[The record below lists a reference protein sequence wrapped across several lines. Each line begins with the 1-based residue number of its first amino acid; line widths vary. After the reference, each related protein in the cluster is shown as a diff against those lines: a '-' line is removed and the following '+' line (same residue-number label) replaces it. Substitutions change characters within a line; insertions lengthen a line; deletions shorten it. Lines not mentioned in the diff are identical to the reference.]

1 MSKVA
6 DALKLM
12 KDEEVEYVDIRFTD
26 PRGKLQHVTLV
37 ADLVDEDFF
46 EEGFM
51 FDGSSI
57 AGWKSIDQSDMKL
70 IPDAGSVYIDP
81 FYAEKTMCVHCNVV
95 EPDTGEAYSR
105 DPRGTAVK
113 AEAYLKASGIGDV
126 AYFGPEAE
134 FFIFDDVRYSVTPA
148 KVAYQIDADA
158 AAWNTDS
165 EYEMGNLAH
174 RAGHKG
180 GYFPV
185 NPIDEAQDLRGEML
199 STMKR
204 MGMKVDKHHHEVAT
218 CQHELGLIFGGLTEQ
233 ADNILKYKYVI
244 QNVAAAYG
252 KTVTFM
258 PKPMKGDNGSGMHV
272 NMSIW
277 KDGKP
282 LFAGDKY
289 ADLSQEALWFIGGI
303 LKHAKAL
310 NALTN
315 PATNSYKRL
324 IPGFEAPVL
333 RAYSARNR
341 SGCVRIPWTE
351 SPKAKRV
358 EARFPDPSA
367 NPYLAF
373 AALLMAGLDGI
384 KNKIDPGPASD
395 KDLYDLPP
403 EELAAIPTVC
413 GSLREALEELEKDHD
428 FLLAGDVFTKDQL
441 EGYMALKWEEVYA
454 YEHTP
459 HPVEYQMYYSC

>member
-1 MSKVA
+1 MSVKN
-6 DALKLM
+6 ALKLM
-12 KDEEVEYVDIRFTD
+12 KDEEVEYVDVRFTD
-26 PRGKLQHVTLV
+26 PRGRLQHVTLI

-70 IPDAGSVYIDP
+70 IPDANSVYIDP
-81 FYAEKTMCVHCNVV
+81 FYAEKTMCIHCNVV
-95 EPDTGEAYSR
+95 EPDTGEPYSR

-113 AEAYLKASGIGDV
+113 AEAYLKASGIGDT

-134 FFIFDDVRYSVTPA
+134 FFIFDDVRYSVAPN
-148 KVAYQIDADA
+148 KVSYQIDAEH
-158 AAWNTDS
+158 AAWNTDA
-165 EYEMGNLAH
+165 EFETGNLGH
-174 RAGHKG
+174 RQTYKG

-185 NPIDEAQDLRGEML
+185 NPADEGQDIRSEML

-204 MGMKVDKHHHEVAT
+204 MGLKVDKHHHEVAT

-233 ADNILKYKYVI
+233 ADNILKYKYI
-244 QNVAAAYG
+244 IHQVAAAYG
-252 KTVTFM
+252 KTATFM
-258 PKPMKGDNGSGMHV
+258 PKPYYGDNGSGMHV

-277 KDGKP
+277 KGGKP

-289 ADLSQEALWFIGGI
+289 ADLSSEALWFIGGI
-303 LKHAKAL
+303 LKHAKTL
-310 NALTN
+310 NAFTN
-315 PATNSYKRL
+315 PGTNSYKRL

-341 SGCVRIPWTE
+341 SGCVRIPWSE

-373 AALLMAGLDGI
+373 AALLMAGIDGI
-384 KNKIDPGPASD
+384 KNKIDPGEPSD

-403 EELAAIPTVC
+403 EELAQIPTVC
-413 GSLREALEELEKDHD
+413 GSLREALDTLAADHE
-428 FLLAGDVFTKDQL
+428 FLLAGNVFTKDQI
-441 EGYMALKWEEVYA
+441 EGYMALKWQEVYA
-454 YEHTP
+454 FEHTP
-459 HPVEYQMYYSC
+459 HPIEYQMYYSC

>member
-1 MSKVA
+1 MSKEQV
-6 DALKLM
+6 LSLLR
-12 KDEEVEYVDIRFTD
+12 DEEIEYVDIRFTD
-26 PRGKLQHVTLV
+26 VKGKLQHVTIV
-37 ADLVDEDFF
+37 ADLVDEDFL

-70 IPDAGSVYIDP
+70 MPDTESAYIDP
-81 FYAEKTMCVHCNVV
+81 FYAEKTLCIHCSVV

-105 DPRGTAVK
+105 DPRSTAQK
-113 AEAYLKASGIGDV
+113 AEAYLQSSGIGDT
-126 AYFGPEAE
+126 AFFGPEAE
-134 FFIFDDVRYSVTPA
+134 FFIFDDVRFSVKMN
-148 KVAYQIDADA
+148 KVSYEVDAIDG
-158 AAWNTDS
+158 AWNTDTQ
-165 EYEMGNLAH
+165 YEQGNSGH
-174 RAGHKG
+174 RPGIKG

-185 NPIDEAQDLRGEML
+185 NPIDDAQDLRGEML

-204 MGMKVDKHHHEVAT
+204 MGMKVDKHHHEVAS
-218 CQHELGLIFGGLTEQ
+218 CQHELGLLFGTLTKQ
-233 ADNILKYKYVI
+233 ADEIQKYKYVI
-244 QNVAAAYG
+244 HNVAHAYG
-252 KTVTFM
+252 KSATFM
-258 PKPMKGDNGSGMHV
+258 PKPIKGDNGTGMHV

-282 LFAGDKY
+282 LFSGDKY

-310 NALTN
+310 NAITN
-315 PATNSYKRL
+315 PGTNSYKRL

-341 SGCVRIPWTE
+341 SGCIRIPWTE

-373 AALLMAGLDGI
+373 AALLMAGIDGI

-403 EELAAIPTVC
+403 EELAEIPTVC
-413 GSLREALEELEKDHD
+413 GSLREALEALEADHD

-441 EGYMALKWEEVYA
+441 EGYMALKWQEVYA

-459 HPVEYQMYYSC
+459 HPIEFQMYYSC

>member
-1 MSKVA
+1 
-6 DALKLM
+6 
-12 KDEEVEYVDIRFTD
+12 
-26 PRGKLQHVTLV
+26 
-37 ADLVDEDFF
+37 
-46 EEGFM
+46 
-51 FDGSSI
+51 
-57 AGWKSIDQSDMKL
+57 
-70 IPDAGSVYIDP
+70 
-81 FYAEKTMCVHCNVV
+81 VV
-95 EPDTGEAYSR
+95 EPDTGEPYSR
-105 DPRGTAVK
+105 DPRGIAAK
-113 AEAYLKASGIGDV
+113 AEAYLKSSGIGDT

-134 FFIFDDVRYSVTPA
+134 FFIFDDVRYSVSPQ
-148 KVAYQIDADA
+148 KVAYQIDAHA
-158 AAWNTDS
+158 AAWNTDAEFES
-165 EYEMGNLAH
+165 GNLAH
-174 RAGHKG
+174 RAGFKG

-185 NPIDEAQDLRGEML
+185 NPIDEAQDLRSEML

-204 MGMKVDKHHHEVAT
+204 MGMRVDKHHHEVAT
-218 CQHELGLIFGGLTEQ
+218 CQHELGLIFGGLVEQ
-233 ADNILKYKYVI
+233 ADNIQKYKYVI
-244 QNVAAAYG
+244 HNVAHAYG

-282 LFAGDKY
+282 LFSGDKY

-303 LKHAKAL
+303 LKHAKSL

-315 PATNSYKRL
+315 PGTNSYKRL

-403 EELAAIPTVC
+403 EELAEIPTVC
-413 GSLREALEELEKDHD
+413 GSLREALEELAKDHD
-428 FLLAGDVFTKDQL
+428 YLLAGDVFTKDQL

-454 YEHTP
+454 FEHTP
-459 HPVEYQMYYSC
+459 HPIEYQMYYSC

>member
-1 MSKVA
+1 MSNA
-6 DALKLM
+6 SLLKLM
-12 KDEEVEYVDIRFTD
+12 KDEEVEYVDVRFTD
-26 PRGKLQHVTLV
+26 PRGKLQHVTVV
-37 ADLVDEDFF
+37 ADLVDEDFLD
-46 EEGFM
+46 EGFM

-70 IPDAGSVYIDP
+70 MLDTDSAYIDP
-81 FYAEKTMCVHCNVV
+81 FYAEKTVCVHCNVL
-95 EPDTGEAYSR
+95 EPDTNEPYSR
-105 DPRGTAVK
+105 DPRGTAIK
-113 AEAYLKASGIGDV
+113 AEAYLKSSGIGDT
-126 AYFGPEAE
+126 AYMGPEAE
-134 FFIFDDVRYSVTPA
+134 FFIFDDVRYQVSIN
-148 KVAYQIDADA
+148 KVSYQVDAVDA
-158 AAWNTDS
+158 SWNTDTK
-165 EYEMGNLAH
+165 YEMGNTGH
-174 RAGHKG
+174 RPGVKG

-185 NPIDEAQDLRGEML
+185 NPIDDAQDLRGEML

-204 MGMKVDKHHHEVAT
+204 MGMRVDKHHHEVASN
-218 CQHELGLIFGGLTEQ
+218 QHELGMIFGGLVEQ
-233 ADNILKYKYVI
+233 ADNIQKYKYVI
-244 QNVAAAYG
+244 HNVAHAYG
-252 KTVTFM
+252 KSVTFM
-258 PKPMKGDNGSGMHV
+258 PKPIKGDNGSGMHV

-289 ADLSQEALWFIGGI
+289 ADLSQDALYFIGGI
-303 LKHAKAL
+303 LHHAKAL
-310 NALTN
+310 NAITN

-384 KNKIDPGPASD
+384 KSKIDPGPASD

-403 EELAAIPTVC
+403 EELAQIPTVC
-413 GSLREALEELEKDHD
+413 GSLREALLELEKDHD

-459 HPVEYQMYYSC
+459 HPIEFQMYYSC

>member
-81 FYAEKTMCVHCNVV
+81 FYAEKTLCVHCNVV

-105 DPRGTAVK
+105 DPRGAAVK

-158 AAWNTDS
+158 GAWNTDS

-244 QNVAAAYG
+244 HNVAGMHG

-277 KDGKP
+277 KEQA

-303 LKHAKAL
+303 LKQPSV

-351 SPKAKRV
+351 SPNAKRV

>member
-1 MSKVA
+1 MSVESVLA
-6 DALKLM
+6 TIR
-12 KDEEVEYVDIRFTD
+12 DEEIDYVDIRFTD
-26 PRGKLQHVTLV
+26 PRGKLQHVTV
-37 ADLVDEDFF
+37 CADLVDEDFL

-70 IPDAGSVYIDP
+70 MPDTTSAYIDP
-81 FYAEKTMCVHCNVV
+81 FYAERTLCIHCNVV
-95 EPDTGEAYSR
+95 EPDTGESYSR
-105 DPRGTAVK
+105 DPRGTAAK
-113 AEAYLKASGIGDV
+113 AEAYLKASGIGDT

-134 FFIFDDVRYSVTPA
+134 FFLFDDVRYSVTPS
-148 KVAYQIDADA
+148 KVSYQIDAEA
-158 AAWNTDS
+158 AAWNTDAEFES
-165 EYEMGNLAH
+165 GNLAH

-185 NPIDEAQDLRGEML
+185 NPIDEAQDIRGEML

-218 CQHELGLIFGGLTEQ
+218 CQHELGMIFGGLVEQ
-233 ADNILKYKYVI
+233 ADNIQKYKYVI
-244 QNVAAAYG
+244 HNVAHAYG
-252 KTVTFM
+252 KTATFM

-289 ADLSQEALWFIGGI
+289 ADLSQEALYFIGGI

-310 NALTN
+310 NAFTN
-315 PATNSYKRL
+315 PGTNSYKRL

-367 NPYLAF
+367 NPYLCF

-403 EELAAIPTVC
+403 EELAEIPTVC
-413 GSLREALEELEKDHD
+413 GSLREALEELEKDMD
-428 FLLAGDVFTKDQL
+428 FLLAGDVFTRDQI
-441 EGYMALKWEEVYA
+441 EGYMALKWDEVYA

-459 HPVEYQMYYSC
+459 HPIEYQLYYSC